1 MAKKKDNAA
10 VASLCGLVLR
20 RLQDDVGVQGTIAD
34 DTPVTVSDLSKI
46 FGEALEQFT
55 REEPE
60 VKITKKKA
68 KDV

>member
-20 RLQDDVGVQGTIAD
+20 RLQDDVGVTGTIAD
-34 DTPVTVSDLSKI
+34 DTPVTVADLSKI

-55 REEPE
+55 REE
-60 VKITKKKA
+60 KKA
-68 KDV
+68 PSE